1 MGASY
6 RLDFGTGITDVTVKQ
21 TSIDNPIGFSNSVGT
36 LILSDNLYQK
46 MRDSTIDR
54 VSVISINGE
63 KMRSNETAY
72 TALKTSMPDNI
83 YLASAWQ
90 RESTFVRYA
99 SSTFLLICFT
109 TIIFLIA
116 TGSIL
121 YFQNISSVTYD
132 KPDYEIM
139 LKMGYSHTMI
149 KKCVRRQIQI
159 YYGIPYVIGSLHSIF
174 AMICY
179 KSALMDDLLG
189 RNSAVVAPILLA
201 VAIFSIIYAIYYQ
214 LTKRSCYKI
223 ALI

>member
-1 MGASY
+1 
-6 RLDFGTGITDVTVKQ
+6 
-21 TSIDNPIGFSNSVGT
+21 
-36 LILSDNLYQK
+36 

-72 TALKTSMPDNI
+72 TALKASMPDNI

-90 RESTFVRYA
+90 RESTFVRDA

-179 KSALMDDLLG
+179 KSALMDYLLG

-201 VAIFSIIYAIYYQ
+201 VAIFSIINAIYYQ
-214 LTKRSCYKI
+214 LTKRSCYKL

>member
-1 MGASY
+1 
-6 RLDFGTGITDVTVKQ
+6 
-21 TSIDNPIGFSNSVGT
+21 
-36 LILSDNLYQK
+36 

-54 VSVISINGE
+54 VTVISINGE

-72 TALKTSMPDNI
+72 TALNASMPDNI

-90 RESTFVRYA
+90 RESTFVRDA

-149 KKCVRRQIQI
+149 KKCVASADTDLLR
-159 YYGIPYVIGSLHSIF
+159 YSLCHRIAAQHF

-189 RNSAVVAPILLA
+189 RNAVVAPILLA
-201 VAIFSIIYAIYYQ
+201 VAIFSIIYVIYYQ
-214 LTKRSCYKI
+214 LMKRSCYII
-223 ALI
+223 ALK